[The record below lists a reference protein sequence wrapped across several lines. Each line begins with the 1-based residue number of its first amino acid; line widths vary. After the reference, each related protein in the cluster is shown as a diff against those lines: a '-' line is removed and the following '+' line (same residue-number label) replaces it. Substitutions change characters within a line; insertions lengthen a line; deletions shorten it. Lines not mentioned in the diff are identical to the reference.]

1 MECQKKQLPADNTDW
16 NWAFLELA
24 ALGLQNAAAGRID
37 DGESHRTSA
46 PPCQPRKKKGEIWNY
61 LNFNGVELES
71 HTHAVDSHCRRASV
85 AGQVVAEQTQLQKEK
100 KLG

>member
-1 MECQKKQLPADNTDW
+1 MSTRWNAKKKQLPADNTDW

-46 PPCQPRKKKGEIWNY
+46 PPCQPRKKK
-61 LNFNGVELES
+61 
-71 HTHAVDSHCRRASV
+71 
-85 AGQVVAEQTQLQKEK
+85 EK
-100 KLG
+100 YGII